1 MQKNESIICFTKLE
15 LIQGDDMALILAA
28 QMSKKPYPNSVFI
41 IKKEDQLSLITEQIK
56 KYWRMKL
63 LKASLD
69 FK

>member
-1 MQKNESIICFTKLE
+1 
-15 LIQGDDMALILAA
+15 MALILAA